1 MTRIHSSSF
10 DWSNSNVLQLQSL
23 KGRLEQLEYSKLL
36 QMESTGG
43 LPSILVHN
51 SFGPFWT

>member
-1 MTRIHSSSF
+1 MTVNYSSSF

-36 QMESTGG
+36 HMESTGA
-43 LPSILVHN
+43 SETHN
-51 SFGPFWT
+51 R